1 MMPFRRNAESA
12 PAATYRDADAALVS
26 SRDRGTRARRLRLAA
41 FAPAIFFLVAIL
53 LPPLNHDVAA
63 VLDFS
68 RRWLAGEAL
77 YTDLIDVNPPLIFVL
92 NLLPAAIARWTVLTQ
107 GQAILICLLAFAFAL
122 WRMTEALRRDR
133 EEGPVESAVLT
144 AVLPL
149 LLLAAGSDF
158 GQRDVLM
165 AMAALPYCLLAA
177 RRIEGLPT
185 NRRLVVA
192 VAVVAA
198 LAFALKPYFLAVPL
212 LVEGLV
218 WLRRGTGKARR
229 DPVPWLMLG
238 VWVAYLAAIPVF
250 FPAYVW
256 QILPLAWE
264 FYGDIHGPGPW
275 RVLVADVMGAAEVLL
290 LFTVPLAFRRESGAF
305 GQALAIAA
313 LGAFLAAWAQHK
325 GWTYH
330 VLPITLLG
338 CGALAVAAA
347 RWADRALPEARAR
360 GSAPALALV
369 AATAILVYQLRGG
382 ETPWREA
389 AYYGETPGRL
399 AEWFDR
405 NAHGQ
410 SVLVL
415 SPDIFPVYPALT
427 YADAR
432 QMLHTMSTWTL
443 QGFYRSCPGGDDP
456 YRDPAVMRRSEYAVF
471 HTVAEAFAR
480 HPPVAL
486 VVARPANIPACGG
499 RFDLLAYFARHPL
512 FGDTLE
518 RYVPAGE
525 IDGYRL
531 FLRRH

>member
-1 MMPFRRNAESA
+1 MIFLRRNAESA
-12 PAATYRDADAALVS
+12 PASTYRDADATLVT
-26 SRDRGTRARRLRLAA
+26 SRDRGARARWLRLAA
-41 FAPAIFFLVAIL
+41 FAPAAFFLVAIL

-63 VLDFS
+63 VMDFS

-77 YTDLIDVNPPLIFVL
+77 YTDLIDVNPPLIFIL
-92 NLLPAAIARWTVLTQ
+92 NLVPAALARWTILSQ
-107 GQAILICLLAFAFAL
+107 GQAILVCLLGFAFML
-122 WRMTEALRRDR
+122 WRMTEALRRGR
-133 EEGPVESAVLT
+133 AEGPVEAAVLT

-158 GQRDVLM
+158 GQRDVMM
-165 AMAALPYCLLAA
+165 AMAAIPYCLLAA

-185 NRRLVVA
+185 DRRLAIA

-198 LAFALKPYFLAVPL
+198 LGFALKPYFLAVPL

-218 WLRRGTGKARR
+218 LLRRGAAKAKR
-229 DPVPWLMLG
+229 DPVPWVMLG
-238 VWVAYLAAIPVF
+238 LWVAYLASIPLF
-250 FPAYVW
+250 FPAYAW

-275 RVLVADVMGAAEVLL
+275 RVLVTDVMGAAEVLL

-305 GQALAIAA
+305 GQALAMAA

-338 CGALAVAAA
+338 LGALTVAAA
-347 RWADRALPEARAR
+347 RWADRALPEGRARA
-360 GSAPALALV
+360 SAPALALV
-369 AATAILVYQLRGG
+369 AASAILVYQLRGG

-399 AEWFDR
+399 AEWLDR

-410 SVLVL
+410 PVLVL

-443 QGFYRSCPGGDDP
+443 QGFYRSCPAGEEP
-456 YRDPAVMRRSEYAVF
+456 YRDPSTMRRSEYAVF
-471 HTVAEAFAR
+471 HTVAESFAL
-480 HPPVAL
+480 HPPAAL
-486 VVARPANIPACGG
+486 VVARHANIPACGG

-512 FGDTLE
+512 FGETLE
-518 RYVPAGE
+518 RYAPAGE

-531 FLRRH
+531 FVRRH